1 MMDILEA
8 AHGATIQRVRVA
20 GVSVVNPRSRSAKV
34 FAGIVESIATVG
46 LKRPITVSRTEATA
60 SDDTYDLICG
70 QGRLEAFK
78 ALGEETIPAIV
89 VDVSEADRYLMSL
102 VENLARR
109 KHTTADLLGGINALE
124 ERGYSSIQIA
134 AKTGLDPGYVNGI
147 LHLLKEGEERL
158 IGAVEK
164 GWLPISLAMDI
175 SKLPDAETQVAM
187 MHAYQD
193 GVLKGDQLMKVRR
206 LIDRRRALGRN
217 YGIWNKRTAA
227 PITATKLRQT
237 YQNEVRRQRLA
248 IKKAEISE
256 SRLLFVVGAMRR
268 LLSDEHFRT
277 VLRAEGVEDMPT
289 SLAERIRG
297 EERP

>member
-1 MMDILEA
+1 MDIFEA

-20 GVSVVNPRSRSAKV
+20 CVSVVNPRSRSAKV

-60 SDDTYDLICG
+60 SEGTYDLICG

-78 ALGEETIPAIV
+78 ALGEELIPAIV

-109 KHTTADLLGGINALE
+109 KHTTADLLGGIRALE

-134 AKTGLDPGYVNGI
+134 AKTGLDSSYVNGI

-206 LIDRRRALGRN
+206 LIDRRRALGRD

-227 PITATKLRQT
+227 PVTATKLRQT

-256 SRLLFVVGAMRR
+256 GRLLFVVGAMRR

-289 SLAERIRG
+289 TLAERIRG

>member
-1 MMDILEA
+1 MDILEA
-8 AHGATIQRVRVA
+8 AHGATIRRVRIA
-20 GVSVVNPRSRSAKV
+20 GVNIVNPRSRSAKV

-89 VDVSEADRYLMSL
+89 VDVAEADRYLMSL
-102 VENLARR
+102 IENLARR
-109 KHTTADLLGGINALE
+109 KHTTEDLLGGIRALE
-124 ERGYSSIQIA
+124 ERGYSSTQIA

-175 SKLPDAETQVAM
+175 SKLADTETQVAM

-193 GVLKGDQLMKVRR
+193 GILKGDQLMKVRR
-206 LIDRRRALGRN
+206 LIDRRRALGRS
-217 YGIWNKRTAA
+217 YGIWNRRTAS
-227 PITATKLRQT
+227 PVTANKLRQT

-256 SRLLFVVGAMRR
+256 GRLLFVVGAMRR

-277 VLRAEGVEDMPT
+277 VLRAEGVGDMPS
-289 SLAERIRG
+289 SLAERIRR
-297 EERP
+297 EERT